1 MNKKKVI
8 RLVKQSIEDKMSGDN
23 IDEDKLISTINQ
35 LFVFLGDNP
44 YNY

>member
-1 MNKKKVI
+1 LGKEDNKKKVI

-35 LFVFLGDNP
+35 LFI
-44 YNY
+44 Y